1 MKMSATEK
9 ITENIR
15 EIIRKS
21 GLKQC
26 VVAERSGFNE
36 KEFSNILNGRKQ
48 LRAEHI
54 PQIANALGV
63 TPNDIFQKSA

>member
-1 MKMSATEK
+1 MSATK
-9 ITENIR
+9 QITENIKV
-15 EIIRKS
+15 IIKRS
-21 GLKQC
+21 GLKQR

-48 LRAEHI
+48 LRAEHV

-63 TPNDIFQKSA
+63 TPNEIFQQSA